1 MRKIITSGETAIIC
15 LTGFSYSCSSILE
28 WYASFQLFNR
38 KDYEAYNQWLKNQS
52 FLDMAVTEDIIDM
65 MTGEKLN
72 ISDLGKAFDK
82 TLIKLSPVYGF
93 FEQIYIWLAILI
105 SSPSIV
111 LNAFLIYFTLSV
123 KDLRSCT
130 FFPIVAQA
138 AVGIISNLAFFNELL
153 VFMLS
158 NVSPVTGTFSHDDK
172 LFSVIRSYFMDGPSI
187 NGFSKTVMFMEKHF
201 TKYAISIGSLS
212 MAIERYL
219 ATCRPFI
226 YKTYLSKSLDK
237 VQCLILCVAMVLP
250 VLGLLAVRLVNFSS
264 PSKKLGVVDETQATR
279 FFYFSRDVTISQKVI
294 ETIAYFAVPT
304 IASFVLYRKVFT
316 VLRNMKTQQKQNKIL
331 TRIMAGIWL
340 VSLVL
345 CTPYHIVSLRSS
357 HLRTWG
363 STFKTIYF
371 CASLLD
377 KIYLQ
382 VTPILMIIVC
392 APYKQKLQHIF
403 QSVADTTMSCF
414 CDATISNDVDEVALH
429 VIPGTSYVIDGTA
442 GGSNEKTARENQ
454 WKNRNM
460 MFVCLLLALL
470 FLSIL
475 STGFSCSTL
484 LSIPKTFDKFSKVQF
499 NVQQFRSLST
509 TTRQKLQGTIGTQHQ
524 DPRLS
529 CDESG
534 GDFNWQFRM
543 CLMLIK
549 DNIERNFQNQ
559 KEDCNSRNA
568 VMAYPRTMKEANFM
582 REYYRTQARHC
593 SYCSPIEVWK
603 IGF

>member
-1 MRKIITSGETAIIC
+1 M
-15 LTGFSYSCSSILE
+15 
-28 WYASFQLFNR
+28 
-38 KDYEAYNQWLKNQS
+38 NQS
-52 FLDMAVTEDIIDM
+52 FPMTNSDGIMI
-65 MTGEKLN
+65 MTGEEKN
-72 ISDLGKAFDK
+72 ISELDK
-82 TLIKLSPVYGF
+82 EFFKNLITPSSASLLL
-93 FEQIYIWLAILI
+93 EQCYMWLAFLI
-105 SSPSIV
+105 SGPSFA
-111 LNAFLIYFTLSV
+111 LNSLLIYFTLSV

-138 AVGIISNLAFFNELL
+138 VVGVISNLAFFNELI
-153 VFMLS
+153 VTMLAK
-158 NVSPVTGTFSHDDK
+158 VSPVTGTFSHDGK
-172 LFSVIRSYFMDGPSI
+172 LISLIRTYFMNGYNL

-219 ATCRPFI
+219 ATCRPFT
-226 YKTYLSKSLDK
+226 YKTYLSKSWNK
-237 VQCLILCVAMVLP
+237 VQCLILSVAMILP
-250 VLGLLAVRLVNFSS
+250 MLAFLTVSFASSSSQSEELDVDGGTRNVEFFQFS
-264 PSKKLGVVDETQATR
+264 KE
-279 FFYFSRDVTISQKVI
+279 VTISQTVVVA
-294 ETIAYFAVPT
+294 IAYFAIPT
-304 IASFVLYRKVFT
+304 MITFVLYRKMFT
-316 VLRNMKTQQKQNKIL
+316 VLENMKTRQKQNKIL

-371 CASLLD
+371 CASLLN

-414 CDATISNDVDEVALH
+414 CDATISDDVDEVALH
-429 VIPGTSYVIDGTA
+429 VIPDTSYVINGCT
-442 GGSNEKTARENQ
+442 GGSKENTARENQ

-460 MFVCLLLALL
+460 MLVCLLFAVL

-475 STGFSCSTL
+475 STGFSFSTL

-509 TTRQKLQGTIGTQHQ
+509 TTRQNLQGAIGTQHQ

-534 GDFNWQFRM
+534 GDFNWLFRM

-549 DNIERNFQNQ
+549 DNIERNFHNQ

-568 VMAYPRTMKEANFM
+568 VMAYPRTMEEANFM

-593 SYCSPIEVWK
+593 SYCSTIEVWK
-603 IGF
+603 VGF